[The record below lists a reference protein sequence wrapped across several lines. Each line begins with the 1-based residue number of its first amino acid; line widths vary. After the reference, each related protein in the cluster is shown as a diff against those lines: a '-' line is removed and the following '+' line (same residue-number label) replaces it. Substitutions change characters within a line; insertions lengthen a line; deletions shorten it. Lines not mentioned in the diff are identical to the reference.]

1 MANCTHDRKAMLKI
15 NSLKHK
21 YPQTGFCCFLP
32 KYSDWK
38 KGWWV
43 WVLPVSQ
50 VLVAACCL
58 RFLSYAILEGVSI
71 GKQACPWPAPDLET
85 WESLHLWLS
94 INAKVL
100 LRATLYFSSSS
111 RLTFQRPCKSP
122 PLCPPHCHFS
132 SVSVAAVILCL
143 SSVNF
148 MRDICCVVWLSG
160 TPWLQTAKMLEKP
173 FQLCFKC
180 YCKVSQVRKAC
191 VGLLQNGNVWMLW
204 LLFWN
209 M

>member
-1 MANCTHDRKAMLKI
+1 MS
-15 NSLKHK
+15 SLKHK

-32 KYSDWK
+32 KYSVWK
-38 KGWWV
+38 KGWWI

-50 VLVAACCL
+50 VLGAACCL
-58 RFLSYAILEGVSI
+58 GFISYTILEGVGI

-94 INAKVL
+94 INGQVF
-100 LRATLYFSSSS
+100 LRATLYVSSSS
-111 RLTFQRPCKSP
+111 LLMFQRPCKSL
-122 PLCPPHCHFS
+122 PLCPSHCHLS
-132 SVSVAAVILCL
+132 YVSETAVILCL

-148 MRDICCVVWLSG
+148 MCDACHVVWLSG
-160 TPWLQTAKMLEKP
+160 IPWLQTAKMLEKP

-180 YCKVSQVRKAC
+180 YCQVSHIRKAC
-191 VGLLQNGNVWMLW
+191 VGLLQNGNVGMLW